1 MDHSLAGVN
10 DLRAAAAEH
19 VCGDAVPR
27 LLAGA
32 PPDAYRQ
39 FSPAEMLPL
48 KTPARLVHGA
58 VDHIVP
64 LEMSRKY
71 EAAAKKAGDNATLIV
86 IPDAGHFELITPQGA
101 AWEAVKRAVLSW

>member
-1 MDHSLAGVN
+1 LDHSLAGVN

-19 VCGDAVPR
+19 VCGDAV
-27 LLAGA
+27 
-32 PPDAYRQ
+32 
-39 FSPAEMLPL
+39 S
-48 KTPARLVHGA
+48 HGA

-71 EAAAKKAGDNATLIV
+71 EAAAKKAGDNATLLV